1 MNADAPTLRTLPAGE
16 CLRRLKSVPVGRIAY
31 TKNALPAVEPV
42 KFALDG
48 RHIIIRIDP
57 GSALS
62 TALHHTVVAFEADN
76 MDLEN
81 HRGWSVT
88 IVGNAREVIEPSEI
102 ARLRALGLESW
113 AAADDDYFVQ
123 ILPGI
128 VTGQELRA
136 AAN

>member
-1 MNADAPTLRTLPAGE
+1 MNTIAPTLRLLPTGE

-48 RHIIIRIDP
+48 QCIVIRIDT

-62 TALHHTVVAFEADN
+62 TALHHTVVAFEADST
-76 MDLEN
+76 DDE
-81 HRGWSVT
+81 HHHGWSVN
-88 IVGNAREVIEPSEI
+88 IVGNAREVIDPAEI
-102 ARLRALGLESW
+102 SKLRATGLQSW
-113 AAADDDYFVQ
+113 AAADDGYFFR

-128 VTGQELRA
+128 VTGQEMLDA
-136 AAN
+136 T

>member
-1 MNADAPTLRTLPAGE
+1 MNADAPTLRLLPAGE
-16 CLRRLKSVPVGRIAY
+16 CLQRLKSVPVGRIAY

-48 RHIIIRIDP
+48 QHIVIRIDP

-62 TALHHTVVAFEADN
+62 TALHHTVVAFEADC
-76 MDLEN
+76 MDYKH

-88 IVGNAREVIEPSEI
+88 IVGNAREVVDPKEI
-102 ARLRALGLESW
+102 SKLRATGLQSW
-113 AAADDDYFVQ
+113 AAADDGYFFR

-128 VTGQELRA
+128 VTGQEMLDA
-136 AAN
+136 M

>member
-1 MNADAPTLRTLPAGE
+1 MNTIAPTLRLLPAGE

-48 RHIIIRIDP
+48 RCVVIRIDT

-62 TALHHTVVAFEADN
+62 GALHHTVVAFEADST
-76 MDLEN
+76 DDEH

-88 IVGNAREVIEPSEI
+88 IVGNAREVIDPAEI
-102 ARLRALGLESW
+102 SDLRATGLQSW
-113 AAADDDYFVQ
+113 AAADDGYFFR
-123 ILPGI
+123 IMPGI
-128 VTGQELRA
+128 VTGQEMLA
-136 AAN
+136 AT

>member
-1 MNADAPTLRTLPAGE
+1 MLPAGE

-48 RHIIIRIDP
+48 RHIVIRIDP
-57 GSALS
+57 GSPLS
-62 TALHHTVVAFEADN
+62 AALHHTVVAFEADQ
-76 MDLEN
+76 MDGDN

-88 IVGNAREVIEPSEI
+88 IVGNAREVIDPREI
-102 ARLRALGLESW
+102 ARLRTLGIESW

-123 ILPGI
+123 IMPGI
-128 VTGQELRA
+128 VTGQELLA
-136 AAN
+136 VAN